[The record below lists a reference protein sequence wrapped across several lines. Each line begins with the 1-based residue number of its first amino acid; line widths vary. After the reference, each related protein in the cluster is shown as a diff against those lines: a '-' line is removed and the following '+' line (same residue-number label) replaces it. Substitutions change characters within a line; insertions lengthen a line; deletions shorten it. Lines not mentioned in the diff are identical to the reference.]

1 MDYYYSE
8 AQTSESSLLLTSLM
22 DYFINDIIRR
32 GSRLEPLLLLL
43 GWRLEPFL
51 PTSGWPDAFLFLC
64 MFKQCKNAYKK
75 YHPETSQDDIFYT
88 RIKKLQVYARIKFY

>member
-51 PTSGWPDAFLFLC
+51 PTYGWPDAFLFYACLNSVK
-64 MFKQCKNAYKK
+64 M
-75 YHPETSQDDIFYT
+75 